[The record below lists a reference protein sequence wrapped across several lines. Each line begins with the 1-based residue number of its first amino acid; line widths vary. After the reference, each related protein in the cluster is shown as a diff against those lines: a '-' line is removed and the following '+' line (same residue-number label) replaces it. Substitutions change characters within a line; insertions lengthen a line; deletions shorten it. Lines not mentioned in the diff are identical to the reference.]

1 MTTHQQLANS
11 TLQILSANS
20 LGSGFHFIDKR
31 FAITN
36 YHVVKPSI
44 LNSTCP
50 VIGMTEDGRKYE
62 YDIVEYSDDSHFD
75 FALLKCKTNI
85 ETDRIILQPKVL
97 SPIERGTEVL
107 FSGFP
112 HGIPH
117 LLVNRGIVSG
127 LHSDH
132 SFYLDGIVNGGNSG
146 GPIIDPIDFTVIGIV
161 TQRRFFGAAELGK
174 MEEDAHQLLDGVNRM
189 KQNISV
195 RFGPVDLGSFMMTVG
210 KSIELSNKVI
220 QLNSNTGIGIGFSIN
235 AAYNCCVSY
244 M

>member
-132 SFYLDGIVNGGNSG
+132 SFYLDGIVNDAEA
-146 GPIIDPIDFTVIGIV
+146 IRLADPLV
-161 TQRRFFGAAELGK
+161 THTGCAECLSCVRACVFLLANGQRHVYVGSLHSSRAK
-174 MEEDAHQLLDGVNRM
+174 RDHRRKHQSFHLNLLV
-189 KQNISV
+189 
-195 RFGPVDLGSFMMTVG
+195 
-210 KSIELSNKVI
+210 
-220 QLNSNTGIGIGFSIN
+220 
-235 AAYNCCVSY
+235 
-244 M
+244 